1 MRFLTR
7 SLIAAFL
14 GAVALGLL
22 GVAVLL
28 VQTTLAERAARG
40 SAEPMARERVFT
52 ARLVTVEPGEVAPI
66 LSAFGEVVS
75 RRTLELRAPNA
86 GRILD
91 IAEGFEDGARVE
103 AGQWLIRLDPA
114 DSLAARNLVRT
125 DLARAE
131 AEVAD
136 AQRALELSHLDRAE
150 SEAQADLRRRAFE
163 RRQTLTERG
172 VATEA
177 NVEEAELAFA
187 AARAAVIARRQS
199 EAQAEARF
207 AQAGTALERI
217 RINLAEAERR
227 VAESTISASFGGV
240 LSDTAAAVIGAHVGT
255 NERLARVIDPDAL
268 EVAFRLSTAQYLR
281 LLDPQGALITARAE
295 LALELGGLE
304 ITSPGSVNRASP
316 SVGEGQSGRLVYA
329 GMEAPRGFRPGDF
342 VTVRITEPVLPGVAM
357 VPATAVD
364 AEGGVLV
371 LGPDDRLVAEVV
383 EVVRRQG
390 DTVLIRA
397 PQLSGREIV
406 AARNPLLGAGI
417 RVRPQRDAAAAAP
430 AEPELIALDPE
441 RRATLIAQVSSISGM
456 PDAVRTR
463 ILAQLGQDQVPARL
477 IERLEQPQRRGG

>member
-91 IAEGFEDGARVE
+91 IAEGFEDGASVE

-136 AQRALELSHLDRAE
+136 AHRALELSHLDRAE

-163 RRQTLTERG
+163 RRQTLTERC
-172 VATEA
+172 
-177 NVEEAELAFA
+177 
-187 AARAAVIARRQS
+187 
-199 EAQAEARF
+199 
-207 AQAGTALERI
+207 
-217 RINLAEAERR
+217 
-227 VAESTISASFGGV
+227 
-240 LSDTAAAVIGAHVGT
+240 
-255 NERLARVIDPDAL
+255 
-268 EVAFRLSTAQYLR
+268 
-281 LLDPQGALITARAE
+281 LLY
-295 LALELGGLE
+295 
-304 ITSPGSVNRASP
+304 TSPSP
-316 SVGEGQSGRLVYA
+316 
-329 GMEAPRGFRPGDF
+329 
-342 VTVRITEPVLPGVAM
+342 
-357 VPATAVD
+357 
-364 AEGGVLV
+364 
-371 LGPDDRLVAEVV
+371 
-383 EVVRRQG
+383 
-390 DTVLIRA
+390 
-397 PQLSGREIV
+397 
-406 AARNPLLGAGI
+406 
-417 RVRPQRDAAAAAP
+417 RD
-430 AEPELIALDPE
+430 
-441 RRATLIAQVSSISGM
+441 
-456 PDAVRTR
+456 RTR
-463 ILAQLGQDQVPARL
+463 SRMPSSA
-477 IERLEQPQRRGG
+477 